1 MSISFYMDHH
11 VDAAITSGLRQRG
24 VEVITA
30 YEDGAAELEDDIL
43 LARATRLGRVL
54 FSQDADLL
62 KVTDQW
68 LTTGREF
75 AGLVYAHQLG
85 ITIGQAIR
93 DLLLI
98 AQALDPE
105 DMRNHIEF
113 LPF

>member
-1 MSISFYMDHH
+1 MDHH

-24 VEVITA
+24 VDVLTA
-30 YEDGAAELEDDIL
+30 YEDDAAEMEDEIL
-43 LARATRLGRVL
+43 LARATQLGRVL

-62 KVTDQW
+62 KVTDHW
-68 LTTGREF
+68 LTIEREF

-98 AQALDPE
+98 TQTLNPE
-105 DMRNHIEF
+105 DMKNRIEF

>member
-1 MSISFYMDHH
+1 MDHH

-24 VEVITA
+24 VDVLTA
-30 YEDGAAELEDDIL
+30 YEDGAAEVEDEVL

-62 KVTDQW
+62 IVTDRW
-68 LTTGREF
+68 LTIGREF
-75 AGLVYAHQLG
+75 AGFVYAHQLG

-98 AQALDPE
+98 AQALNPE
-105 DMRNHIEF
+105 DMRNRIEF

>member
-1 MSISFYMDHH
+1 MMDHH

-24 VEVITA
+24 VDVLTA
-30 YEDGAAELEDDIL
+30 YEDGTAELEDDLL

-62 KVTDQW
+62 NVTDHW
-68 LTTGREF
+68 VTTGREF

-98 AQALDPE
+98 AQVLDRE
-105 DMRNHIEF
+105 DMSNHSEF
-113 LPF
+113 LPL